1 LPEISKLDHSKST
14 QKTGEQHLPDT
25 FSRTLEAAFSSKG
38 QLCVGID
45 PHEEILID
53 NGYEVSASGVYEFSM
68 KMLEQ
73 LEDVVSI
80 VKPQVSFF
88 ERFGSEGFATLEK
101 VLDSAKDRGFLVI
114 ADAKRGD
121 IGSTMEAYAQ
131 AWLGKAAPFVCDALT
146 VNPYLGVGALA
157 PAASLASDRGK
168 GLFVLAATSNPE
180 GALLQSS
187 TQQVTVAAQVA
198 NEVSALNS
206 ATATTNS
213 RFGSLGLVIG
223 ATVSLSKFGLST
235 INERKSSLRTTILA
249 PGFGYQGA
257 RLEDA
262 KSIFGVLSGDV
273 LYSIS
278 RSALRDGIHG
288 VKTAVQQDQN
298 TLHKALSE

>member
-1 LPEISKLDHSKST
+1 M
-14 QKTGEQHLPDT
+14 PDT
-25 FSRTLEAAFSSKG
+25 FSRSLETAFSSKG

-45 PHEEILID
+45 PHEEILLD

-73 LEDVVSI
+73 LEGVVSI

-101 VLDSAKDRGFLVI
+101 VLDSAKERGFLVI

-157 PAASLASDRGK
+157 PAASLASERGK

-187 TQQVTVAAQVA
+187 MQQVTVAAQVA
-198 NEVSALNS
+198 NEVSALNR
-206 ATATTNS
+206 TVATTNS

-235 INERKSSLRTTILA
+235 INEGKSSLRTTILA

-262 KSIFGVLSGDV
+262 KTIFGVLSGDV